1 MLQEIN
7 WLAVVVA
14 GLAFFMLGAVW
25 YSALFGKAWA
35 RFADIDWENPG
46 GNTAAIFGTTLV
58 LEILASAVLAHLVQL
73 SGHDGWKIGLHLG
86 LMVGLGIVLP
96 VIAINNLFQRKPL
109 GLIAIDAGHMAL
121 GLAIAGTIVAA
132 WR

>member
-1 MLQEIN
+1 MFHDIN

-14 GLAFFMLGAVW
+14 GLAFFILGAIW

-46 GNTAAIFGTTLV
+46 GNMPAIFGSTLV
-58 LEILASAVLAHLVQL
+58 LEILAAAVLASLVNL
-73 SGHDGWKIGLHLG
+73 TGHEGWQVGLHLG
-86 LMVGLGIVLP
+86 LMIGIGIVFP
-96 VIAINNLFQRKPL
+96 VIAINNLYQRKPL
-109 GLIAIDAGHMAL
+109 GLIAIDARHMAL